1 LSSNTLSLY
10 QALIT
15 QVSSRIKGRNE
26 ALLWWG
32 GYLSSKNRFYYANEL
47 VLDLISDPA
56 GFKGKYPYLRSKTA
70 RFLVLGK
77 SFYYFLKVV
86 RRVCLAGI
94 YEGWKVQSLTDRS
107 LYVLTTFS
115 YEKDFNGSNLYS
127 DSFWGDLPKSYEK
140 KSIDFIYFTF
150 PLLSSSEYFDKS
162 QKKSNLISF
171 YAFLGFW
178 DLIKIFKTLFLS
190 KLNIDLKGILVG
202 TNDVSVEM
210 SNIIDYDIK
219 SAASINSLV
228 LYYACKKFET
238 KNVKKYFYIYEGNYW
253 ERLQLL
259 SLKEFSPATIVIGY
273 QHNVVSRAAFNYFP
287 SEGDIGLAPMP
298 DKVLTTGPITAERLK
313 TFGNYGE
320 LPVISTCAI
329 RYGSL
334 FNLKR
339 VTRTQEKVL
348 LVALEGLRQSVEMIN
363 SLEVFVDQFPDWKV
377 RVRTHPIFPIR
388 EVRKY
393 LTFNIDNIDN
403 IEFSTGVSLL
413 EDLKRSSIVMYWA
426 STVALESLCLG
437 IPVINFKKINYFDAD
452 PIFDLSSLK
461 GRFQQGQSP
470 IPEIER
476 LYYMEDSEYEEQ
488 YLEALAYIKN
498 YLSPV
503 SEQLLMEFL

>member
-1 LSSNTLSLY
+1 
-10 QALIT
+10 
-15 QVSSRIKGRNE
+15 VSSRIKGRNE

-32 GYLSSKNRFYYANEL
+32 GYLSSKNRFYHANEL

-56 GFKGKYPYLRSKTA
+56 GFKGKYPYLRSRTA
-70 RFLVLGK
+70 RFLVLAK
-77 SFYYFLKVV
+77 SFYYFLKVI

-115 YEKDFNGSNLYS
+115 YEKDFNGSSLYS
-127 DSFWGDLPKSYEK
+127 DSFWGDLPKSYK
-140 KSIDFIYFTF
+140 KKNIDFIYFTF

-162 QKKSNLISF
+162 QETSNLISF
-171 YAFLGFW
+171 YAFLDFW
-178 DLIKIFKTLFLS
+178 DLIKIFKILFLS
-190 KLNIDLKGILVG
+190 KLNINLKDIFVG
-202 TNDVSVEM
+202 TNNVSVEM

-219 SAASINSLV
+219 SAASVNSLV

-238 KNVKKYFYIYEGNYW
+238 KDVKKYFYIYEGNYW

-259 SLKEFSPATIVIGY
+259 ALKEFSPATTVIGY

-403 IEFSTGVSLL
+403 IEICENNVIEICDVSQQSIFEDIIEECSNKNIRQSCLL
-413 EDLKRSSIVMYWA
+413 ITNINNSGYSCDDIIDMLFDFVKKTQKIEEIV
-426 STVALESLCLG
+426 
-437 IPVINFKKINYFDAD
+437 KI
-452 PIFDLSSLK
+452 K
-461 GRFQQGQSP
+461 
-470 IPEIER
+470 
-476 LYYMEDSEYEEQ
+476 
-488 YLEALAYIKN
+488 YIKEISLVGLFSN
-498 YLSPV
+498 EGYTTIT
-503 SEQLLMEFL
+503 QLYGLLARFCMITNEII